1 MPKKPNPL
9 PAQSYLR
16 KRLTYYPDTGLLFWR
31 VRPESDFSTWK
42 SLIRWRS
49 CLAMREA
56 FTATTR
62 HGHKAGQIDGV
73 PYLAHRIIWKIFYG
87 FDPEIIDHIDRDP
100 SNNRIFNL
108 RDVSQGVNMQ
118 NTPQAKQSGSGVVGV
133 QRSHK
138 SNRWQARIKV
148 DGYYVR
154 LGTFNTI
161 AEAAA
166 ARSAAE
172 ERYRRCRRFQK
183 GNGERA

>member
-1 MPKKPNPL
+1 MTGRANSRQRTSHAVTPTAPQNRPARPVLWGSGDKRKSFQMPKKPNPL

-100 SNNRIFNL
+100 SNNRIFVWL
-108 RDVSQGVNMQ
+108 AACFACS
-118 NTPQAKQSGSGVVGV
+118 
-133 QRSHK
+133 
-138 SNRWQARIKV
+138 
-148 DGYYVR
+148 R
-154 LGTFNTI
+154 LETHHGD
-161 AEAAA
+161 
-166 ARSAAE
+166 
-172 ERYRRCRRFQK
+172 
-183 GNGERA
+183 